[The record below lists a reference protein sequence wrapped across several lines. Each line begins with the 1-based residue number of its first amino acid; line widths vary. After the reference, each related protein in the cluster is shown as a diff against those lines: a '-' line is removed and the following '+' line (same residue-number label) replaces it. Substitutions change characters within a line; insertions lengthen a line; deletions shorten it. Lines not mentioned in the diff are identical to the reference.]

1 MGELR
6 KPFFIGAV
14 ALILIA
20 VAIEVGATWFLGGV
34 RAKADHLT
42 SVLDD
47 PSFSDYQGAINP
59 ADMEKL
65 NKGTPPGHAIPAM
78 AVLDGLVLFTVV
90 LMGAPLFIPERIF
103 AKVQGVATLVVS
115 LLALIGSIT
124 GIFLTFA
131 LLILMI
137 ALFTAFPF
145 GTIVYLIIFG
155 FFDRTGANVT
165 LSLLMMLKLAFAACL
180 ILAHQRFIQNKG
192 LVLIVLTSLAANI
205 IISFSHAIVP
215 VPLVSITDGIAA
227 IVVFVLVVL
236 WAAFFLVGSIV
247 AVVKAVA

>member
-34 RAKADHLT
+34 RAKTDHLT

-65 NKGTPPGHAIPAM
+65 NKGTPPGRAIPAM

-192 LVLIVLTSLAANI
+192 LVLIILTSLAANI
-205 IISFSHAIVP
+205 IVSFLYGLVP
-215 VPLVSITDGIAA
+215 LPLVSIIDSIAT

-236 WAAFFLVGSIV
+236 WAVFFLFGSIV

>member
-6 KPFFIGAV
+6 KPFFIAAV

-20 VAIEVGATWFLGGV
+20 VATEIGATWFLGGIT
-34 RAKADHLT
+34 AKANALT
-42 SVLDD
+42 NVVNDSAFADYKSEINTADLD
-47 PSFSDYQGAINP
+47 
-59 ADMEKL
+59 KL
-65 NKGTPPGHAIPAM
+65 NKGTPPGRAIPAM
-78 AVLDGLVLFTVV
+78 ALLDGLVLFTVL

-103 AKVQGVATLVVS
+103 AKVQGVATLVAS
-115 LLALIGSIT
+115 LLALIGSIM
-124 GIFLTFA
+124 GIFLAFA

-192 LVLIVLTSLAANI
+192 LVLIILTSLAANI
-205 IISFSHAIVP
+205 IVSFLHAIVP
-215 VPLVSITDGIAA
+215 LPLVSITDAIAT
-227 IVVFVLVVL
+227 IIVFVLVVL

-247 AVVKAVA
+247 AVTKAVA